1 MLLILSV
8 VIVGRIAFV
17 RERQLDQ
24 QITWLLFW
32 WLCAALL
39 REPWLQN
46 LLMDATPLTLSD
58 IRLLTHAAAM
68 FGAASLYLIVRAFSN
83 VRRVRRRTIVGAY
96 ALIAVLV
103 PVMAWISARRAAPGS
118 PSKSCTPGARR
129 PTWS

>member
-32 WLCAALL
+32 VALCALL

-46 LLMDATPLTLSD
+46 LLMDATLPVDVVGHPATD
-58 IRLLTHAAAM
+58 AR
-68 FGAASLYLIVRAFSN
+68 GRDVRGASLYLIVRAFSN
-83 VRRVRRRTIVGAY
+83 VRRVRRRTIV
-96 ALIAVLV
+96 
-103 PVMAWISARRAAPGS
+103 APMH
-118 PSKSCTPGARR
+118 
-129 PTWS
+129 